1 MKRKKRLEKGI
12 ESLKERI
19 KEHEIKLQEAIE
31 EDREDL
37 ISYFSKEITN
47 LKKIEEKKK
56 KQAGDRNP

>member
-19 KEHEIKLQEAIE
+19 KEHEKKLREAMK

-37 ISYFSKEITN
+37 ISYFSKEIAN
-47 LKKIEEKKK
+47 LKNIEEKKR
-56 KQAGDRNP
+56 KQLAR